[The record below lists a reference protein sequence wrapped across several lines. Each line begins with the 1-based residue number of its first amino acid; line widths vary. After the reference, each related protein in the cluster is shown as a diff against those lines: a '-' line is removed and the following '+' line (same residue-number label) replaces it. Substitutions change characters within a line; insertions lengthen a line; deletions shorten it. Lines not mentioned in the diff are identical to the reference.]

1 MKIYIKTLSK
11 GVIKVIVNPGT
22 IILEVK
28 ALIEEGAGIMA
39 EKQHIVYHTPTQDIE
54 LDDDCNLEFYGIQNR
69 ACINLYETNAKR
81 RHSNPTP

>member
-28 ALIEEGAGIMA
+28 AFIEEETGIMA
-39 EKQHIVYHTPTQDIE
+39 EK
-54 LDDDCNLEFYGIQNR
+54 
-69 ACINLYETNAKR
+69 
-81 RHSNPTP
+81 